1 MRQVHLIRH
10 ARTEANDSYRYCG
23 WTDLELS
30 RRGREELS
38 ELIANKKYPPLAK
51 NVFTSGL
58 KRTEQ
63 TLEMIYGEVEHCIEP
78 DLKEMHFGDFEM
90 HTYEEL
96 LSDERYIE
104 WISGDNEANVCPG
117 GESGNI
123 MTKRALRAFE
133 RILKECEGDVTIVT
147 HGGVI
152 AAIMAELFPNEKN
165 RFEWQPKNGTGYT
178 LVFNEGC
185 SYKQIP

>member
-30 RRGREELS
+30 ERGKRELC
-38 ELIANKKYPPLAK
+38 ELIKSEKYPPLAK

-63 TLEMIYGEVEHCIEP
+63 TLLAIYGETEHSTEP

-96 LSDERYIE
+96 LSDERYIA
-104 WISGDNEANVCPG
+104 WISGDNEANICPG

-123 MTKRALRAFE
+123 MTKRALEAFE
-133 RILKECEGDVTIVT
+133 RILRDCDGDVTIVT

-152 AAIMAELFPNEKN
+152 AAIMDHLFPNEKN
-165 RFEWQPKNGTGYT
+165 RFEWQPKNGRGYT
-178 LVFNEGC
+178 LVFDNGC